1 MYPLALFLSVALIVS
16 GFAGPLTAPAFAEP
30 PVAGPS
36 QPGMENSMKSMPS
49 PDAEQSSPILKT
61 PAAPDTKDLYVPK
74 CTIDDSLPLKD
85 KTKAVPGQE
94 SGYFSCR
101 A

>member
-1 MYPLALFLSVALIVS
+1 MYSLAVILSLALIVS
-16 GFAGPLTAPAFAEP
+16 GFAGPLTAPAFSEP
-30 PVAGPS
+30 PTAGPGQS
-36 QPGMENSMKSMPS
+36 NIDTMKSLPS
-49 PDAEQSSPILKT
+49 PDAEQSSPIIKT

>member
-1 MYPLALFLSVALIVS
+1 MYSLAIILSLALIVS
-16 GFAGPLTAPAFAEP
+16 GFGGPLTAQVFAEP
-30 PVAGPS
+30 PTAA
-36 QPGMENSMKSMPS
+36 PGQSNIDTMKSLPS
-49 PDAEQSSPILKT
+49 PDTEQSPSISIT

-74 CTIDDSLPLKD
+74 CTMDDSLPLKD
-85 KTKAVPGQE
+85 KSKAVPGQE